1 MTNYDAIVSSL
12 YPYDVD
18 DLTIEKFCI
27 DADISKDDEYNASMR
42 EPVAMVTVHILKDVL
57 YNLASES
64 NAGYSLSYDTTKLKE
79 RIYNIAKY
87 NGFKDIM
94 DEVNPSPVVY
104 INVD

>member
-27 DADISKDDEYNASMR
+27 DADVDKDDEYDASMR
-42 EPVAMVTVHILKDVL
+42 EPIASVTVHILKDVL
-57 YNLASES
+57 YNLSSES
-64 NAGYSLSYDTTKLKE
+64 NAGYSLSYDTNRLKE

-94 DEVNPSPVVY
+94 DEVNPSPRVC
-104 INVD
+104 INCD